1 MPRWIHSI
9 SFCLVTALL
18 GAAVLISP
26 VGTIIE
32 REFGLGWL
40 FTLRG
45 PVAPPP
51 QVAVVGI
58 NSTSGPDLGISRLP
72 RDWPRSMHAVLIKR
86 IMASGADG
94 IVFDMDFSQP
104 KEPVEDMTFADAISE
119 AGKVVLFERLEG
131 HNERIVSGN
140 NATRSVWVE
149 TAQPPVDLL
158 ADAARAVAPF
168 PLPKI
173 DKSSFQFWAFKPS
186 ADDTP
191 TTASIAVQMALLPHH
206 QTWRE
211 ILDRAG
217 VASAA
222 IPPAAA
228 LRRPGDL
235 RDYMKQMR
243 KLFLGQ
249 PHLADR
255 VRTLIGGASLA
266 PEERRTAEVLAALYG
281 GPDERYTNLYGPPGT
296 IPTISYQ
303 DMVEVAD
310 LGQAVQPE
318 SIGATE
324 VSRQLQGRTVFVGYS
339 DLFSPDQPDRFHTV
353 FTDAR
358 QIDLSGCEIMA
369 TAFANLL
376 TNQAI
381 KPLEPLFG
389 LVLVALF
396 GLVISHLIYWPSAY
410 IAVPLALVAAAG
422 YFIGAGELF
431 ARANLWVPVA
441 TPIAVQLPF
450 AIVAGLL
457 GQYLVER
464 RHKLR
469 VGAELAHFLPEHLV
483 KDLTAGR
490 VDAASLNQVVH
501 GVCLATDMSGFS
513 TISEKKSPSELAKF
527 MNDYF
532 EAIAQALKRCEVGV
546 TEFHAD
552 TIMCAW
558 IGEPDDLEVRRK
570 AVRAALEVVRAIEAF
585 SAGDPTLSLTA
596 RVGLQD
602 GPFYLGHTGG
612 GGRFTYS
619 ILGDPAN
626 SAARLEGLNK
636 RLGTRILAAASV
648 TEGLDGFA
656 LRPLGEFK
664 VVGKANV
671 VPVVEVVG
679 PAGDISPESM
689 ALRQGFAGAMEVF
702 SSERWE
708 AAAARFAELTSAFPR
723 DRASAFYLEI
733 SRRYASGG
741 APESEPT
748 RLAMI
753 EK

>member
-1 MPRWIHSI
+1 M
-9 SFCLVTALL
+9 
-18 GAAVLISP
+18 
-26 VGTIIE
+26 
-32 REFGLGWL
+32 
-40 FTLRG
+40 
-45 PVAPPP
+45 
-51 QVAVVGI
+51 
-58 NSTSGPDLGISRLP
+58 
-72 RDWPRSMHAVLIKR
+72 
-86 IMASGADG
+86 
-94 IVFDMDFSQP
+94 
-104 KEPVEDMTFADAISE
+104 
-119 AGKVVLFERLEG
+119 
-131 HNERIVSGN
+131 
-140 NATRSVWVE
+140 
-149 TAQPPVDLL
+149 
-158 ADAARAVAPF
+158 
-168 PLPKI
+168 
-173 DKSSFQFWAFKPS
+173 
-186 ADDTP
+186 
-191 TTASIAVQMALLPHH
+191 
-206 QTWRE
+206 
-211 ILDRAG
+211 
-217 VASAA
+217 
-222 IPPAAA
+222 
-228 LRRPGDL
+228 
-235 RDYMKQMR
+235 
-243 KLFLGQ
+243 
-249 PHLADR
+249 
-255 VRTLIGGASLA
+255 
-266 PEERRTAEVLAALYG
+266 
-281 GPDERYTNLYGPPGT
+281 

-303 DMVEVAD
+303 DMITIDEISAAAEH
-310 LGQAVQPE
+310 GE
-318 SIGATE
+318 IGATE

-376 TNQAI
+376 TDRAI
-381 KPLEPLFG
+381 KPLEPLLG

-410 IAVPLALVAAAG
+410 IAVPLALVVAAG
-422 YFIGAGELF
+422 YFLGAGEFF
-431 ARANLWVPVA
+431 ARANLWLPVA

-457 GQYLVER
+457 GQYLLER
-464 RHKLR
+464 RQKLR

-483 KDLTAGR
+483 KDLTEGR

-527 MNDYF
+527 MNYYF

-558 IGEPDDLEVRRK
+558 IGEPDDLETRRK
-570 AVRAALEVVRAIEAF
+570 AVRAALEVVRAIEDF
-585 SAGDPTLSLTA
+585 SAGDPTVSLTA

-602 GPFYLGHTGG
+602 GPFYIGHTGG

-648 TEGLDGFA
+648 TEGLDSFA

-679 PAGDISPESM
+679 PADDFSPESM
-689 ALRQGFAGAMEVF
+689 ELHQGFARAMEVF
-702 SSERWE
+702 NSECWE
-708 AAAARFAELTSAFPR
+708 AATVLFAELTSAFPR
-723 DRASAFYLEI
+723 DRVSAFYLEI

-741 APESEPT
+741 APEIEPT
-748 RLAMI
+748 RLAMT

>member
-1 MPRWIHSI
+1 MLRWMHSI
-9 SFCLVTALL
+9 SFSLVAPLL
-18 GAAVLISP
+18 GVGVMISP
-26 VGTIIE
+26 VGVYIE

-40 FTLRG
+40 FILRG
-45 PVAPPP
+45 PVAPPSE
-51 QVAVVGI
+51 VAVVGI

-72 RDWPRSMHAVLIKR
+72 RNWPRSLHGVLVKR
-86 IMASGADG
+86 IRASGAEG

-104 KEPVEDMTFADAISE
+104 KAPIEDLTFADAIRE
-119 AGKVVLFERLEG
+119 AGRVVLFERLEG
-131 HNERIVSGN
+131 HNEVIVSGN
-140 NATRSVWVE
+140 SATRRVWVE
-149 TAQPPVDLL
+149 TAQPPVDPL
-158 ADAARAVAPF
+158 AAAARAVAPF

-191 TTASIAVQMALLPHH
+191 TTASMAVQMALLPHH
-206 QTWRE
+206 QAWRE
-211 ILDRAG
+211 VLDRAG
-217 VASAA
+217 VASTAV
-222 IPPAAA
+222 PPATALLRPGA
-228 LRRPGDL
+228 LRDH
-235 RDYMKQMR
+235 MKKMR

-249 PHLADR
+249 PYLADH
-255 VRTLIGGASLA
+255 VRTLIETASLE
-266 PEERRTAEVLAALYG
+266 PGERRAIEVLAALYG
-281 GPDERYTNLYGPPGT
+281 GPNERYTNLYGPPGM

-303 DMVEVAD
+303 DMVTVE
-310 LGQAVQPE
+310 E
-318 SIGATE
+318 IGAAAQHGEIGVTE
-324 VSRQLQGRTVFVGYS
+324 VSRQVQGRTVFVGYS

-358 QIDLSGCEIMA
+358 EIDLSGCEIMA

-376 TNQAI
+376 TDQTI
-381 KPLEPLFG
+381 EPLAPLMG
-389 LVLVALF
+389 LALVALF
-396 GLVISHLIYWPSAY
+396 GLIISHLIYWPSAY
-410 IAVPLALVAAAG
+410 IAVPLVLVVAAG
-422 YFIGAGELF
+422 YIVGAGEFF
-431 ARANLWVPVA
+431 AREHLWLPVA

-450 AIVAGLL
+450 VIVAGLL

-464 RHKLR
+464 RQKMR
-469 VGAELAHFLPEHLV
+469 VGAELAYFLPEHLV
-483 KDLTAGR
+483 KDLTEGR

-513 TISEKKSPSELAKF
+513 AISEKKSPSELAKF

-558 IGEPDDLEVRRK
+558 IGEPNDPEVRRN
-570 AVRAALEVVRAIEAF
+570 AVRAALEVVRAIEDF
-585 SAGDPTLSLTA
+585 SASDPTLSLTA

-602 GPFYLGHTGG
+602 GPFYLGRTGG

-648 TEGLDGFA
+648 TEGLDNFA

-671 VPVVEVVG
+671 VPVVEVVA
-679 PAGDISPESM
+679 PTGDVAAETVE
-689 ALRQGFAGAMEVF
+689 LHQGFASAMEVF
-702 SSERWE
+702 QSERWE
-708 AAAARFAELTSAFPR
+708 AAADLFAELTSAYPS

-733 SRRYASGG
+733 CQRYAAGG
-741 APESEPT
+741 APGSEPT
-748 RLAMI
+748 RLAMT